1 MNSRVTALAA
11 LLLLMLVGAS
21 SAQDKSQVICKGAS
35 VPEGFVVSGETVS
48 GNCRRQLWAF
58 PRDGYEGAGR

>member
-35 VPEGFVVSGETVS
+35 VPEGFVVSGEDSFRELSTATMGLS
-48 GNCRRQLWAF
+48 ARWL
-58 PRDGYEGAGR
+58 